1 MTPPQRIL
9 AITGMHRSGTSLA
22 ASWLE
27 RCGMD
32 LGDEYFEATYG
43 NPRGHFEDL
52 VFVGFHKQILARQGV
67 DFVIPPERELN
78 VSAQETRE
86 AYSLLRERGGR
97 PQWGWKDP
105 RTSLFLDFW
114 RARLLQLRVLG
125 LYRPYNTV
133 VHSLMR
139 RDLKQPA
146 VGLKKVLLP
155 YWHHPANRLLA
166 NRYLGTWIRYNQALL
181 RHAEQ
186 YPTEIVLLRTDDL
199 ETADAALQ
207 AFLSQQWGFHLTPVP
222 IQSVFVPD
230 ELDKALPDIHFSKKL
245 CIQAELVWDQLESRR
260 FVATSNPFNGA
271 GVGSQP
277 TAGLP
282 GAQLGSLG
290 A

>member
-67 DFVIPPERELN
+67 DFVIAPDRELN

-86 AYSLLRERGGR
+86 AYTLLRERGGR

-114 RARLLQLRVLG
+114 RARLLQLRVVG
-125 LYRPYNTV
+125 LYRPYNAV

-146 VGLKKVLLP
+146 AGLKKALLP

-166 NRYLGTWIRYNQALL
+166 NRYLGTWIRYNQALIV
-181 RHAEQ
+181 HAEQ
-186 YPTEIVLLRTDDL
+186 YPTEIVLLRAADL
-199 ETADAALQ
+199 ETQDAALQ
-207 AFLSQQWGFHLTPVP
+207 AFLSQEWGFHLTPVP
-222 IQSVFVPD
+222 IQSVLAPE
-230 ELDKALPDIHFSKKL
+230 ELHHEIPDIGFSKKL
-245 CIQAELVWDQLESRR
+245 RHQADQVWEQLENRR
-260 FVATSNPFNGA
+260 FVAG
-271 GVGSQP
+271 GQP
-277 TAGLP
+277 SHAADADGQPSP
-282 GAQLGSLG
+282 GITGTHSGSLG
-290 A
+290 T

>member
-1 MTPPQRIL
+1 MTPSQRIL

-52 VFVGFHKQILARQGV
+52 VFVGFHKQVLGRQGIN
-67 DFVIPPERELN
+67 FVIEPERELN

-125 LYRPYNTV
+125 LYRPYNAV

-139 RDLKQPA
+139 RDLRQPA
-146 VGLKKVLLP
+146 VGLKKALLP

-166 NRYLGTWIRYNQALL
+166 NRYLGTWIRHNQALL

-186 YPTEIVLLRTDDL
+186 YPDEIVLLRAEDL
-199 ETADAALQ
+199 ESKDAAMLH
-207 AFLSQQWGFHLTPVP
+207 FLAQKWGFHLTPVP
-222 IQSVFVPD
+222 IQSVMAEG
-230 ELDKALPDIHFSKKL
+230 ELHKDLPDIRFSKKL
-245 CIQAELVWDQLESRR
+245 RAQADEVWLALERYR
-260 FVATSNPFNGA
+260 FH
-271 GVGSQP
+271 GSSSQASSSGTETP
-277 TAGLP
+277 SGSGLSGTP
-282 GAQLGSLG
+282 LGNLS